1 MQVITK
7 IIPYKKAN
15 AEFKL
20 YAIGDCHVGTIHCT
34 EHDLKRKVQE
44 IKASKNTFWIGMG
57 DYAEFITP
65 SDPRW
70 DGGGIADWVDKED
83 IGYSQEQFVINLFR
97 PIKEKCIGMLTGN
110 HEHSIF
116 KHSHQNVQKHIT
128 DALGVPNLGYSSF
141 VHLNFKRENSA
152 ERHLVKC
159 CFTHGNAGG
168 STEGW
173 KLNAL
178 MRWMKQN
185 DADIYGYAHVHDY
198 IPKSFTRLGTNDK
211 GIITNKV
218 SIGATT
224 GSWFR
229 TYTQGIH
236 SSYGEM
242 KCYPPNELCSAMYTI
257 NPSTGHLDVQ
267 RST

>member
-1 MQVITK
+1 MQVVKKEIS
-7 IIPYKKAN
+7 YKRTN

-20 YAIGDCHVGTIHCT
+20 YAIGDTHCGTIHCT

-44 IKASKNTFWIGMG
+44 IKESKNTYWIGMG

-128 DALGVPNLGYSSF
+128 DALGVENLGYSSF
-141 VHLNFKRENSA
+141 VHFLFHRENSN
-152 ERHLVKC
+152 ERHLIKGA
-159 CFTHGNAGG
+159 FTHGAGSAITPG
-168 STEGW
+168 A
-173 KLNAL
+173 KVNNL
-178 MRWMKQN
+178 MRFMYSF
-185 DADIYGYAHVHDY
+185 DADIYGYAHIHDY

-211 GIITNKV
+211 GRIVNKV
-218 SIGATT
+218 VIGATT
-224 GSWFR
+224 GSWFK

-242 KCYPPNELCSAMYTI
+242 KVYPPNELCSAMFTI
-257 NPSTGHLDVQ
+257 NPNTGHLDVQ